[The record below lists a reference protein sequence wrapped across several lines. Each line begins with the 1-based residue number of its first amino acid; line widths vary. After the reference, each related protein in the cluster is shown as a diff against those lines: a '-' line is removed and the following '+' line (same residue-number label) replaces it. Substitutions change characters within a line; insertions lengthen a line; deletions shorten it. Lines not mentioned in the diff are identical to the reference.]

1 MKNDTLVYLIDEIS
15 INRFTTTNGFM
26 LKKMSKN
33 FKKIFILNFVNYK
46 KKLKFFIDLNK
57 KVKAEKNDLSKFK
70 LPKNINLIHI
80 KSDED
85 FTKFCESK
93 NVIGIDLLGRGLV
106 DLPIH
111 FLLKKNNVK
120 LIQISNIGNIQFA
133 LKIDRSSLVSGLKF
147 FLDKKISKYI
157 YLIFSNLFLIP
168 KIEVRFISHASILRS
183 INRNFIKKFFY
194 KLNLFITKKIVNVN
208 SISFDQFNINQ
219 KRLKEHY
226 IVFLDHDINA
236 PEDSYLSR
244 KKINQKKHYKDLKNF
259 LKKLSKTFKKKVVV
273 TIHPRD
279 KIHLKKK
286 IFSNYK
292 VVKYQTIEYINK
304 AYLVVFFESSA
315 VINAIFLKKKMITI
329 TSDHLSDNMKIGSL
343 SYQTKAG
350 ITHLNIQKD
359 TNFDK
364 LELLKK
370 LNKSKK
376 KYKNFINTYIRTDK
390 NKIGYK
396 KIIRIIKSEFTKF

>member
-1 MKNDTLVYLIDEIS
+1 MKKDTLVYLIDEIS
-15 INRFTTTNGFM
+15 INRFTTTSGFM
-26 LKKMSKN
+26 LEKISKN
-33 FKKIFILNFVNYK
+33 FKEVFIINFVNYK
-46 KKLKFFIDLNK
+46 KKLNFFIDLNK
-57 KVKAEKNDLSKFK
+57 KIKVEKNDLPAFK
-70 LPKNINLIHI
+70 LPKNINLLHV
-80 KSDED
+80 KKDED
-85 FTKFCESK
+85 FSKFCESR

-111 FLLKKNNVK
+111 FLLTKNNVK

-133 LKIDRSSLVSGLKF
+133 LKIDQSSLISGFKF
-147 FLDKKISKYI
+147 FLDKKISKFI

-168 KIEVRFISHASILRS
+168 KVEVRFISQASILRS
-183 INRNFIKKFFY
+183 INRNFIKRFFY
-194 KLNLFITKKIVNVN
+194 KFNLLITKKIVNVN
-208 SISFDQFNINQ
+208 SISFDQFQINQ
-219 KRLKEHY
+219 KKLKENF
-226 IVFLDHDINA
+226 IVFLDHDIKA

-244 KKINQKKHYKDLKNF
+244 KKINQKKHYEDLKNF

-292 VVKYQTIEYINK
+292 VVKYQTKEYINK
-304 AYLVVFFESSA
+304 AFLVVFFESSA

-396 KIIRIIKSEFTKF
+396 KIIRIIKNEFTKF